1 MNTMKRTAGAG
12 AALALAFTTGC
23 AFAPARFETTH
34 DQFENITKD
43 RMTCPY
49 RLGCEEDNTGN
60 LIDAGNALL
69 GIHSPTMFVS
79 IELQRARFGDGR
91 ITYSMIVKYAGKDWL
106 FIGEGESLVML
117 IDGKR
122 VGFSGKGS
130 GHRRDVGASQVG
142 AGVGVTEE
150 AWYDVTFDQIR
161 QIASARYRDNKP
173 DVKVKLSGDTTYV
186 ERCFIAENLESFKQF
201 VAQYPPK

>member
-1 MNTMKRTAGAG
+1 MNTTKTTAGTTTTLV
-12 AALALAFTTGC
+12 LAIMAGC

-43 RMTCPY
+43 RMTSTY
-49 RLGCEEDNTGN
+49 QLGCGEDNTGN
-60 LIDAGNALL
+60 VLL
-69 GIHSPTMFVS
+69 GIHNPIVS
-79 IELQRARFGDGR
+79 IDLQRARSAEGR
-91 ITYSMIVKYAGKDWL
+91 ILYSMIVKYNGKDWL

-130 GHRRDVGASQVG
+130 GHRRDVGASAIG
-142 AGVGVTEE
+142 AVGVTEE
-150 AWYDVTFDQIR
+150 AWYDVTFDQIS
-161 QIASARYRDNKP
+161 QIASARYKDNTP

-186 ERCFIAENLESFKQF
+186 ERCFSAENLESFRQF